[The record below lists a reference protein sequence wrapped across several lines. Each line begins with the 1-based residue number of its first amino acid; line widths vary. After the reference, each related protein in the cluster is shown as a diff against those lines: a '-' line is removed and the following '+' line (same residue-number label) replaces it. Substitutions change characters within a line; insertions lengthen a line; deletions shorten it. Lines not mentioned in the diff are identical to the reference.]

1 MVSTNVPDWLHP
13 GRSGQFMLGKIA
25 MGCFGE
31 LHPQICADYGLPAG
45 VVGFELWLD
54 NIPLPRQKG
63 PAKQL
68 LRLSSLQP
76 VTRDFAFIV
85 DETISA
91 QSLIDAVRRAA
102 RDVVTDISV
111 FDVYQGRG
119 IEDGRKSIGLAVTL
133 QPKDA
138 TFSEDDLIALSEQI
152 TVMVEKNCGGLL
164 RGA

>member
-1 MVSTNVPDWLHP
+1 M
-13 GRSGQFMLGKIA
+13 
-25 MGCFGE
+25 
-31 LHPQICADYGLPAG
+31 
-45 VVGFELWLD
+45 
-54 NIPLPRQKG
+54 
-63 PAKQL
+63 
-68 LRLSSLQP
+68 
-76 VTRDFAFIV
+76 
-85 DETISA
+85 
-91 QSLIDAVRRAA
+91 RRAA

-164 RGA
+164 RGAQRQ